1 MKTKMKMMAG
11 LAGAVLALAGG
22 QALAAEK
29 VIIAIGT
36 SVFDASQAN
45 NTSYPIFSKCWE
57 KEGLNVELQ
66 PTSSTAAMQ
75 AVLSG
80 QAQMVNMGPA
90 AGVIARGK
98 GAPLTAVYVNMRKNF
113 QFPVVLESSPIKT
126 IADFKGK
133 TMGVFS
139 YGAQMVKV
147 FRGMA
152 SEAGLNPD
160 KDLNI
165 VETGVGAQAITALQT
180 GRVDIWGTWD
190 SQIATAENAGLKLR
204 RFTTPAAEKLTWGGS
219 YFVRDDYVKS
229 NPQAIEKTLRCIAQG
244 SVAAIANP
252 QGAVKAH
259 WQVYPATK
267 PSGIEE
273 SKAFEQ
279 ALHLLNTRVEFLK
292 LNAGERWGE
301 FPHEMVAETVKFMR
315 DTGELQNDI
324 DPKMLYTNQFV
335 EGINRFDAK
344 AVEAAAKAIK

>member
-1 MKTKMKMMAG
+1 MKKTNLLTA
-11 LAGAVLALAGG
+11 LAAGAFALAGG
-22 QALAAEK
+22 SAFAAEK
-29 VIIAIGT
+29 VVIAIGT

-45 NTSYPIFSKCWE
+45 NTSLPFFTKCWE

-80 QAQMVNMGPA
+80 QANMVNMGPA

-152 SEAGLNPD
+152 AESGLNPD
-160 KDLNI
+160 TDLNI

-244 SVAAIANP
+244 SVYAIANP
-252 QGAVKAH
+252 EAAVKAH
-259 WQVYPATK
+259 WQIYPATK
-267 PSGIEE
+267 PTGIEE
-273 SKAFEQ
+273 SKAFQQ
-279 ALHLLNTRVEFLK
+279 ALHLLNTRIEFLK
-292 LNAGERWGE
+292 LKPGEKWGE
-301 FPHEMVAETVKFMR
+301 FPHQMVAETVKFMR
-315 DTGELQNDI
+315 DTGELQADL
-324 DPKMLYTNQFV
+324 DPKVLYTNQFV

-344 AVEAAAKAIK
+344 AVEAAAKAAK